1 MRQLSFPFKPS
12 RIVSTVVTMSLPSR
26 NNRKGPRRILFWAAE
41 ALVVLYV
48 VFNAILR
55 PVFRP
60 LSRWLASLRLVVSI
74 EARLAQLPPYVIL
87 VTLLVPFLSAEPAKV
102 YAVYLMGTGH
112 FASGLAIFIGAYVVS
127 LVLVDH
133 IYHAGKAKLRT
144 LPWFAKVTDYLFAFR
159 DRLIAW
165 VKTTQVWINF
175 SRFEGRIRGVVTRW
189 RLRWSAWL
197 SSLRASKS

>member
-1 MRQLSFPFKPS
+1 
-12 RIVSTVVTMSLPSR
+12 MSLPSR
-26 NNRKGPRRILFWAAE
+26 NDRKGPRRALFWAAE

-60 LSRWLASLRLVVSI
+60 LSRWLASLHLVVSL
-74 EARLAQLPPYVIL
+74 EARLAQLPPGVIL
-87 VTLLVPFLSAEPAKV
+87 VMLLVPFLSAEPAKV

-144 LPWFAKVTDYLFAFR
+144 LPWFAKITDYLFAFR

-165 VKTTQVWINF
+165 AKTTQVWINF
-175 SRFEGRIRGVVTRW
+175 SRFEGRIRGMVMRW

-197 SSLRASKS
+197 SSLRASMS